1 MGGICLALPQIWDLE
16 VEIPREARAFT
27 SVGVFMMKRTGQGR
41 KVTAE
46 SVMGSCWIL
55 CLRN

>member
-16 VEIPREARAFT
+16 VEIPRKPELLPAW
-27 SVGVFMMKRTGQGR
+27 GVFKDEEDRAGKEGDGG
-41 KVTAE
+41 VCDGE
-46 SVMGSCWIL
+46 LLIL